1 MFLKQNPD
9 DLPLQLPTVLEEE
22 YVALQGLVTKDAT
35 ATMGVEYRTL
45 PHPSFKEY
53 PAGGADKDRLTAI
66 YELIHHLPR
75 RRSALCLSGGGI
87 RSATFGLGVLQ
98 GLARL
103 KLLDQFDYLSTVSGG
118 GYIGSWLTAWSHRH
132 DTGVAGVAEELGR
145 QPRHQLAPE
154 LPTVNWLRR
163 HSNYLSPKLGL
174 LSADSWTLVG
184 TYLRNVILN
193 WSVLVPALL
202 ALLALPLLF
211 QKLLRVDVPDWG
223 LATVIGLGG
232 LLLLAPLTYS
242 HLCRPSLADFRPGA
256 RWADIETQRAFIWL
270 CLVPLLLGAGL
281 LTLASAW
288 LQLDPSHFEGWQI
301 GARPLVWT
309 FAAATTILHLF
320 AWGLSALMLKRS
332 WSSRWLY
339 LELATIALSGT
350 AGGILL
356 WVALQE
362 AMTYQVIRHHL
373 DWYAACALPAFLSI
387 FLLAATLFV
396 GLASRFT
403 GDQDREWW
411 GRSGSWV
418 LIGSIAWLATAGLV
432 FFGPPILRALPGWV
446 ASMGGVAGLIT
457 LLLGFSSKTPAQAA
471 DGQPNWWTQAGRQ
484 LYRLA
489 LAPLTVALLLALL
502 AWVNAELIG
511 RLSWKE
517 VGLFILSAGAVSGI
531 MSVFV
536 HINKFS
542 LHSIYR
548 NRLIR
553 AYLGASRSGVRKPN
567 PFTGFDPDD
576 NLQMAE
582 LAPDGARLKKPL
594 YVINIALNL
603 VHGRNLAWQQR
614 KAQSFTVTPLHSGSF
629 AGSLGY
635 RRSSQYGRNKG
646 VGQAITLGTALAISG
661 AAASP
666 NMGYHS
672 LPAVTFLLAFFNIRL
687 GWWLGNPGDAGARTY
702 TRSSPLFTL
711 RPLLAEAFGLTDSHN
726 RYVYLSDGGHFEN
739 LGLYEMVLRRCHCI
753 LVSDA
758 GCDQAVEFQDLGNA
772 IRKIRI
778 DLGIDID
785 INLHNLRLLNTGGR
799 SEGHY
804 AVGSIHY
811 DRVDPGAPDG
821 ILIYLKP
828 VLTGDEPADVREYAD
843 HHDQF
848 PHEPTSDQF
857 FDESQFESYRRLG
870 EHITEEVFECAASL
884 SSRNLDAIFQELRER
899 DERPLA

>member
-1 MFLKQNPD
+1 MFARPSH
-9 DLPLQLPTVLEEE
+9 DLPLQLPDVLEAE
-22 YVALQGLVTKDAT
+22 YVALQSDSSTDPSAT
-35 ATMGVEYRTL
+35 LAAEYRKL
-45 PHPSFKEY
+45 PHPSLREY
-53 PAGGADKDRLTAI
+53 PTAGENRDRLTAI

-75 RRSALCLSGGGI
+75 PRSALCLSGGGI

-103 KLLDQFDYLSTVSGG
+103 KLLDKFDYLSTVSGG
-118 GYIGSWLTAWSHRH
+118 GYIGSWLTAWIHRH
-132 DTGVAGVAEELGR
+132 EHGVEGVAEELRR
-145 QPRHQLAPE
+145 QPHQQLAPE
-154 LPTVNWLRR
+154 LPTVSWLRR
-163 HSNYLSPKLGL
+163 HSNYLSPQLGL

-184 TYLRNVILN
+184 TYLRNLLLN
-193 WSVLVPALL
+193 WSVLLPALL
-202 ALLALPLLF
+202 ALLAVPLF
-211 QKLLRVDVPDWG
+211 FRSLLRVTVPDWG
-223 LATVIGLGG
+223 IATVIGTGG
-232 LLLLAPLTYS
+232 LLLMAPLTYS
-242 HLCRPSLADFRPGA
+242 HLCRPSLSEFRPRE
-256 RWADIETQRAFIWL
+256 RWEAFEVQRAFIWL
-270 CLVPLLLGAGL
+270 CLVPLMLGAAL

-288 LQLDPSHFEGWQI
+288 LQLDQAHFAGLQFGHW
-301 GARPLVWT
+301 PLIST
-309 FAAATTILHLF
+309 LASATTVMHVL
-320 AWGLSALMLKRS
+320 AWSLSALVLRRS
-332 WSSRWLY
+332 WSGRWFY
-339 LELATIALSGT
+339 FELASIALSGA
-350 AGGILL
+350 AGGVLL
-356 WVALQE
+356 WIALQQ
-362 AMTYQVIRHHL
+362 ATSRLLLHHHL
-373 DWYAACALPAFLSI
+373 DWYAVAALPVFLSI

-403 GDQDREWW
+403 GDHDREWW

-418 LIGSIAWLATAGLV
+418 LIGVTGWAAVTSLV
-432 FFGPPILRALPGWV
+432 FFGAPVLKALPGWV
-446 ASMGGVAGLIT
+446 SSMGGIAGLIT
-457 LLLGFSSKTPAQAA
+457 LIIGFSAKSPAQAA
-471 DGQPNWWTQAGRQ
+471 EVDPVWWKQAGRQ
-484 LYRLA
+484 VYRLA
-489 LAPLTVALLLALL
+489 LAPLTVTLLLALL
-502 AWVNAELIG
+502 AWANTALLG
-511 RLSWKE
+511 SASWQ
-517 VGLFILSAGAVSGI
+517 GLAVFILCAIGVSCI

-553 AYLGASRSGVRKPN
+553 AYLGASRSGMRTPN
-567 PFTGFDPDD
+567 PFTGFDPGD
-576 NLQMAE
+576 NLQMTE
-582 LAPDGARLKKPL
+582 LAPDGTRARRPFH
-594 YVINIALNL
+594 VINIALNL

-614 KAQSFTVTPLHSGSF
+614 KAQSFTVTPLHCGSF
-629 AGSLGY
+629 VGDLGY
-635 RRSSQYGRNKG
+635 RRASQYGRNKG

-672 LPAVTFLLAFFNIRL
+672 SPAVTFLLAFFNIRL
-687 GWWLGNPGDAGARTY
+687 GWWLGNPGDAGAKTY

-739 LGLYEMVLRRCHCI
+739 LGLYEMVVRRCHCI

-785 INLHNLRLLNTGGR
+785 INLHSLRLMNKSGR
-799 SEGHY
+799 SQAHY
-804 AVGSIHY
+804 AIGTIHY

-821 ILIYLKP
+821 VLIYLKP

-870 EHITEEVFECAASL
+870 EHTAEQVFEDTTAL
-884 SSRNLDAIFQELRER
+884 PGRNLDRIFQELRER
-899 DERPLA
+899 DQRPLA